1 MNFFRPRIAS
11 LFIVLC
17 IATEGKAQTTPEN
30 LRESASSGAAVVA
43 STMSMD
49 VLDAERKLG
58 KGDRL
63 SYRVVE
69 ERRLPISL
77 VIAAS
82 GEVELPLIGRIQAAG
97 RTCRELAY
105 SIKSPL
111 EREYFYKAT
120 VIIGLDAIS
129 ERAVGRIYLSGQVK
143 AQGAMDI
150 PPDERFTVSKA
161 ILKAGGLADFA
172 NSKKIRLVRKNAT
185 GTSDTQIIDL
195 DEITKKGRLEKD
207 VELQPDDVIIVPEK
221 FVNF

>member
-1 MNFFRPRIAS
+1 MSFPKIRHAILFGLFGLIAGV
-11 LFIVLC
+11 F
-17 IATEGKAQTTPEN
+17 AQTPDN

-69 ERRLPISL
+69 ERRPPIAL

-105 SIKSPL
+105 AIKAPL

-120 VIIGLDAIS
+120 VIIGLDAVS
-129 ERAVGRIYLSGQVK
+129 ERAVGRIYLSGQVRT
-143 AQGAMDI
+143 QGAMDI

-172 NSKKIRLVRKNAT
+172 NSRKIKLVRKGA
-185 GTSDTQIIDL
+185 GGVSETQFIDL